1 VVTGEGSL
9 DQQTLNGKAP
19 AGVASA
25 ARNAGIPVV
34 AVAGRVE
41 LSEEQL
47 AAAGIVAAL
56 PLTDI
61 EPDLERCRRDA
72 GTLLER
78 LAAERVAAL
87 I

>member
-1 VVTGEGSL
+1 
-9 DQQTLNGKAP
+9 
-19 AGVASA
+19 
-25 ARNAGIPVV
+25 
-34 AVAGRVE
+34 VAGRVE

-56 PLTDI
+56 ALTDI